1 MRRFLQKKCEP
12 LDLDK
17 GGLKPAPD
25 CGLRGRKRS
34 GAFALELEGND
45 SYRGKRKAARQY
57 H

>member
-1 MRRFLQKKCEP
+1 MCRFFQKKWESIG
-12 LDLDK
+12 LDK

-25 CGLRGRKRS
+25 CGLSGLQRS
-34 GAFALELEGND
+34 LAFALELEVND